1 MIGLGAEIIVFI
13 VQDVTPTFN
22 GCSFASTH
30 NWVVVEARATDQAF
44 VAAHEIGHACWLDHD
59 GDPANLMARVTPSS
73 NPTLTDLQI
82 SLVRWSKHC
91 VYI

>member
-1 MIGLGAEIIVFI
+1 
-13 VQDVTPTFN
+13 
-22 GCSFASTH
+22 
-30 NWVVVEARATDQAF
+30 
-44 VAAHEIGHACWLDHD
+44 
-59 GDPANLMARVTPSS
+59 MARVTPSS